1 MSLQIALEKSL
12 NQFNFLMS
20 SPYEKYDLTNTLRPG
35 DRFVVRQGDLIIAN
49 YEIDGRRK
57 RGLRYAWLD
66 RYKGKNG
73 DVNSNILVF
82 AGNHFIIPLKN
93 ETIIAHPEH
102 GIVVI
107 PTNKE
112 NLNFYTFRN
121 AVD

>member
-12 NQFNFLMS
+12 SQFNFLMS
-20 SPYEKYDLTNTLRPG
+20 SPYEKYDLTNILRQG
-35 DRFVVRQGDLIIAN
+35 DRFVLRQGDLVIAN

-66 RYKGKNG
+66 RQKSKN
-73 DVNSNILVF
+73 NNASSNILVF
-82 AGNHFIIPLKN
+82 AGTHFIIPLEN
-93 ETIIAHPEH
+93 ETIITHPEH

-107 PTNKE
+107 PLSKE
-112 NLNFYTFRN
+112 KLDFYTFSN

>member
-12 NQFNFLMS
+12 SQFDFLMS
-20 SPYEKYDLTNTLRPG
+20 SPYERYDLTNMVKQK
-35 DRFVVRQGDLIIAN
+35 DRFAVRQGDLIITN

-66 RYKGKNG
+66 KYKGKNG
-73 DVNSNILVF
+73 DANSNILVF
-82 AGNHFIIPLKN
+82 AGNHFVIPLKN
-93 ETIIAHPEH
+93 ETVVAHPEH

-107 PTNKE
+107 PLNKE